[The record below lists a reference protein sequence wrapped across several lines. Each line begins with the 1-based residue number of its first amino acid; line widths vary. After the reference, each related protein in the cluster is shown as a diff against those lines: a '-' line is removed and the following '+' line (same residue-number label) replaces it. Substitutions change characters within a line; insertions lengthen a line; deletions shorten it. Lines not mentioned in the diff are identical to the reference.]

1 VVDGVAATKDQ
12 EVLMVAAV
20 LLIHQ
25 ELLDLVVEE
34 ESYTMATLMVEG
46 VVLQVNQA
54 ELN

>member
-1 VVDGVAATKDQ
+1 MVDGVAATKDQ

-34 ESYTMATLMVEG
+34 ESFTLVVLIRAE